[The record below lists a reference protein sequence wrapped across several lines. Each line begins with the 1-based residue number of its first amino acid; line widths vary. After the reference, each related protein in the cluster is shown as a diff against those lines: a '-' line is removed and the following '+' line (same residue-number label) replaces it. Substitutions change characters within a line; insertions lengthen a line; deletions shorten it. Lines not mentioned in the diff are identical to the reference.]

1 MRLYPE
7 EKKKQEEEHAAQ
19 LKKEQDEVTKLKAEL
34 VGLAEKHAAE
44 VKRLTD
50 DKAHLETQ
58 VKGFKEFGQDKEREL
73 ILTRDEL
80 NALKGKAKVWL
91 DEFNKIQATM
101 SSKPFFLSSFS
112 APELLF
118 CLSLAI

>member
-1 MRLYPE
+1 MHLCSD
-7 EKKKQEEEHAAQ
+7 EKEKREEEHAAK
-19 LKKEQDEVTKLKAEL
+19 LKKGQDEVAKLKAEL
-34 VGLAEKHAAE
+34 AGLTEKHTAE

-91 DEFNKIQATM
+91 DEFNKIQTTM
-101 SSKPFFLSSFS
+101 SSKTFFLPSFS

-118 CLSLAI
+118 CLGLVI